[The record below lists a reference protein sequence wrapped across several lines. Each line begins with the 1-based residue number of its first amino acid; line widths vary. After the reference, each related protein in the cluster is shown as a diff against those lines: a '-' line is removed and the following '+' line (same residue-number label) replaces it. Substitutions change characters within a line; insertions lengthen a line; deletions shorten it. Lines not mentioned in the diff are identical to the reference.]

1 MPRNT
6 RNIQWSTLLN
16 KKNIELFQKL
26 NTPEHIQDFLNAIP
40 FNFSDSLSSPGETI
54 RRKSAHCLE
63 GALLAAA
70 VLWYWGYQPR
80 LLDLRS
86 KKGDD
91 DHVVALFKKGA
102 YWGAI
107 SKTNHAV
114 LRYRDPIYRSIREL
128 AMSYFHEYFLNA
140 SGEKTLIDYSVPF
153 SLKRF
158 GVSWLNDEEDLW
170 YIGEALDNA
179 AHVRFVPRGTRLRK
193 ADQVERKAGRIVEW
207 ERDKK

>member
-1 MPRNT
+1 MSGNT
-6 RNIQWSTLLN
+6 RNIQWSTLLGKQN
-16 KKNIELFQKL
+16 TELFQKL
-26 NTPEHIQDFLNAIP
+26 KTPEHIQDYLNSIP
-40 FNFSDSLSSPGETI
+40 FNFSDSLSSPSETI

-70 VLWYWGYQPR
+70 VLWYWGYQPC

-86 KKGDD
+86 KQGDD
-91 DHVVALFKKGA
+91 DHVVALFRKGK

-107 SKTNHAV
+107 SKTNHAI

-128 AMSYFHEYFLNA
+128 AMSYFHEYFLNT

-170 YIGEALDNA
+170 YVGEALDNA
-179 AHVRFVPRGTRLRK
+179 THVRFIPRGTRLRK

-207 ERDKK
+207 EREKK